1 MNTQPEALRLAGL
14 LETDGWPDA
23 AAELRRLHEVNQA
36 LLKTLESYE
45 AENEQLWGFVKGFIQ
60 SVKAKEQI

>member
-23 AAELRRLHEVNQA
+23 AAELLRLHEVNQG

-45 AENEQLWGFVKGFIQ
+45 AENEKLWGLVSGFIN
-60 SVKAKEQI
+60 SAKAKEQA